1 MTDDCFNF
9 NTGKYIIPIHP
20 LERLKTFRTNIKD
33 AIAMSDL
40 AELDEIVEFLEQIEE
55 NR

>member
-20 LERLKTFRTNIKD
+20 LERLQTFRANIKD
-33 AIAMSDL
+33 TIALSEL
-40 AELDEIVEFLEQIEE
+40 AELDEIIEFLEQIEE
-55 NR
+55 TK

>member
-20 LERLKTFRTNIKD
+20 MERLKTFRNNIKD
-33 AIAMSDL
+33 SIALSVL
-40 AELDEIVEFLEQIEE
+40 AELDEIIEFLEQIEE